1 MKVFK
6 LATLVIGLLPF
17 FYCVYYVSASW
28 FGYEVKPSADP
39 ARELVRFNG
48 ECALIF
54 LLLTQVPSPLRELTG
69 INLIAIRRILGLLC
83 FTYASLHF
91 TAYLVLLLE
100 FRFSELAADLV
111 KRPYISVGFAA
122 FILLIPLAITSNS
135 WMVLKLYRRWKT
147 LHMLVYPA
155 LLLALLH
162 LIWLTKND
170 YSSAL
175 VYLLLGLTLLLSRA
189 WRSFTRQN

>member
-1 MKVFK
+1 MKVFNH
-6 LATLVIGLLPF
+6 ATLVIGLLPF
-17 FYCVYYVSASW
+17 FYCVYYVFASW
-28 FGYEVKPSADP
+28 FGYEVKLGADP

-48 ECALIF
+48 ECALVF

-69 INLIAIRRILGLLC
+69 INLIAIRRTLGLLC

-111 KRPYISVGFAA
+111 KRPYISVGFVA

-135 WMVLKLYRRWKT
+135 WMVLKLCRRWKT

-170 YSSAL
+170 YSAAL
-175 VYLLLGLTLLLSRA
+175 VYLLLGLTLLLVRA

>member
-1 MKVFK
+1 MKVFY

-17 FYCVYYVSASW
+17 FYFVYYVSASW

-69 INLIAIRRILGLLC
+69 INLIALRRTLGLLC

-189 WRSFTRQN
+189 WRSFTRQS